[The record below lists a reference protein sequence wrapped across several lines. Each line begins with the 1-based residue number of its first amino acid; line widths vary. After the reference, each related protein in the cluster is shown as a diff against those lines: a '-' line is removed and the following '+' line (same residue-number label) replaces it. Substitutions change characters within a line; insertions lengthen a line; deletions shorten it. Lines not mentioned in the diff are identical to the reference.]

1 MGSKVSFP
9 AGLAYS
15 GSSGK
20 DFFAEKYR
28 MINED
33 STYGLK
39 TMSDIKEIR
48 LRKMTNTGGFSELS
62 KSCKKGTT
70 SPF

>member
-1 MGSKVSFP
+1 MIEEILYRGSKSQHWEKKLLGLIISFL

-28 MINED
+28 MINEN

-48 LRKMTNTGGFSELS
+48 
-62 KSCKKGTT
+62 
-70 SPF
+70 